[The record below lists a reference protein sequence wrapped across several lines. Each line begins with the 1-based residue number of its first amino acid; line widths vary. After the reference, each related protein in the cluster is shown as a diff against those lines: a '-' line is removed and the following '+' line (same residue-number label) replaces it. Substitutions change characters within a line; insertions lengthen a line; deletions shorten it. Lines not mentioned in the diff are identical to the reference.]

1 MLVLTREK
9 NQSIMLGPNVEVT
22 IISISNKRVRLG
34 IAAPRFVPVHRK
46 EIYDAIRAHD
56 EQNSEMVLIH
66 S

>member
-9 NQSIMLGPNVEVT
+9 NQSIMIGPNVEVN
-22 IISISNKRVRLG
+22 IISISNKRVRIG

-46 EIYDAIRAHD
+46 EIYEAIRLRE
-56 EQNSEMVLIH
+56 EQSSEMVLMH